1 MCYKRNIEI
10 PSRFIPTEIV
20 DIFKARESIY
30 NFGISSLF
38 TLVTTSCKFKAEN
51 TQMFSDLEF
60 NPW

>member
-30 NFGISSLF
+30 NFGNFESLHPSNN
-38 TLVTTSCKFKAEN
+38 L
-51 TQMFSDLEF
+51 L
-60 NPW
+60 